1 MQASRHVR
9 RPGGH
14 LLGLGIPTG
23 SFGDTLPEI
32 RVGALFFAG
41 SFETKLD
48 DVMLVVCA
56 GGRLDTYTA
65 IRQN

>member
-1 MQASRHVR
+1 MCVS
-9 RPGGH
+9 
-14 LLGLGIPTG
+14 IPTTCL
-23 SFGDTLPEI
+23 SIPAIVEN
-32 RVGALFFAG
+32 